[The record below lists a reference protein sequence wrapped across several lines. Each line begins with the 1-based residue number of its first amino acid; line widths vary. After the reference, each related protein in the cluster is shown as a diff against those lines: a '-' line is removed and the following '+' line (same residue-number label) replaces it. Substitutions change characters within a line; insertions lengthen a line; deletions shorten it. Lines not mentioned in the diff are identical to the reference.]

1 MRLHA
6 IVLSTLLSGAAIASA
21 APSKPVIVVGTDGF
35 PGGHKTPEGV
45 AADLARA
52 FITND
57 QKLFRST
64 CMPPFQGGE
73 ARKEY
78 TKFIN
83 DTAKTI
89 AQQKKAATPSPYG
102 PKAIN
107 EVYAARHLSMD
118 GPASYGYSVFGF
130 RDVEFVDVSVTLR
143 NGQTSM
149 NRTFVIEDAKGN
161 WFVDPIAT
169 GSPNLS
175 AGLNQET
182 PSTRDFADS
191 YTVVKS
197 SVLTHKLQLI
207 P

>member
-1 MRLHA
+1 MRQYA
-6 IVLSTLLSGAAIASA
+6 IVLSTLLSSATIAAA
-21 APSKPVIVVGTDGF
+21 APSKPVIEVGADGF
-35 PGGHKTPEGV
+35 PGGHKTPKGV

-52 FITND
+52 FIRNNQT
-57 QKLFRST
+57 LFRST

-78 TKFIN
+78 AKFIN

-89 AQQKKAATPSPYG
+89 AQQKKASTPSPYG
-102 PKAIN
+102 PKSIN

-143 NGQTSM
+143 DGETSM

-161 WFVDPIAT
+161 WFVDPIPTA
-169 GSPNLS
+169 SPNLS

-182 PSTRDFADS
+182 PSTQDFETV

-197 SVLTHKLQLI
+197 PLLPRPQGI

>member
-1 MRLHA
+1 MRPCT
-6 IVLSTLLSGAAIASA
+6 IVLATLLSSA
-21 APSKPVIVVGTDGF
+21 TIVSAVPSKPVIEVGADGF
-35 PGGHKTPEGV
+35 PGGHKTPEGA

-52 FITND
+52 FIRND

-64 CMPPFQGGE
+64 CMSPFQGGE

-78 TKFIN
+78 VKFLD

-89 AQQKKAATPSPYG
+89 AQQKKAPTPSPYG
-102 PKAIN
+102 PKSIT
-107 EVYAARHLSMD
+107 EVYAARHLSSD

-143 NGQTSM
+143 NGQTAM
-149 NRTFVIEDAKGN
+149 NRTFVIETPKGN
-161 WFVDPIAT
+161 WFVDPIPTA
-169 GSPNLS
+169 SPNLS
-175 AGLNQET
+175 MGLNQET
-182 PSTRDFADS
+182 PSTQDFENV

-197 SVLTHKLQLI
+197 PVLPKHQLI